1 MPLTP
6 TRSVRLLLVAAAS
19 FAAGAAPAAAM
30 TPDSPVTSDTLTDY
44 DSVLNEAAR
53 LAGEGSL
60 VHARSLVFELTA
72 NYKLELT
79 DAQRH
84 RARTMEAELDARVS
98 GMNPYDVAIET
109 ATLGLST
116 DDLLTAET
124 KARKVMNAEGA
135 SASQRSEARRLLD
148 GVTMRR
154 VQLAP
159 AAPLAVD
166 RAVLAFEEGDFESAK
181 RELDRVVRLGVA
193 MDARR
198 AGLVADTRARL
209 AEIELDRGE
218 TIPAGLTLFGPVKS
232 DWLLATAD
240 TTQPATNSQP
250 PAQPDELTQA
260 QIFAAKSILGEAN
273 LAFEERRLNEA
284 VLKYNRVLTDYRQ
297 YLSDAEIQQA
307 SARRDEA
314 QVQLMGQGGPSGEVL
329 TDVER
334 QRELQRQQIR
344 ATFNNLMQQ
353 ADSAMASGNTS
364 NARTLASQAR
374 TEAQR
379 GLGVFSQTEYE
390 AFMSRYDAKISQINS
405 EEERMRNAEAAARSE
420 EIRRENERTQ
430 AEMQSTRDRQILEA
444 IDRVRALQM
453 ELKFGEALQ
462 VVEDQILFLDPQNPV
477 GLLLRDVLR
486 RTALEQEYA
495 DIQVDKRYGIA
506 KEQVAAANAM
516 IAPEDII
523 DYPENWRQL
532 SDVRINGLEGGET
545 EENRA
550 TLAALESARMPID
563 FSDNP
568 LSDVIDFIATNAGID
583 ADVDWTSLEDI
594 GIDRDMPVTLRL
606 SSATPASTVLDRV
619 LQQVSDPALPAEW
632 AVIDGIL
639 VVASDDVLRRNT
651 MMRSYD
657 IRDLL
662 FEVPNFD
669 NAPDFDLQTS
679 SGGSGG
685 GGQSPFQGSSGQDE
699 DRLPREERVDN
710 LVQVI
715 QNNVDPNGWIEL
727 GGNTGAIQEL
737 SGVLIITQTPKSH
750 RAITSLL
757 DMLRD
762 VRAVQINVEA
772 RFLLVSQGFFEQ
784 IGFDLDVYFTD
795 NNQFELNQ
803 LLDPSIDGSDYYDE
817 NGNLVDNVIGGGVF
831 LIDTDG
837 DGIPEPVS
845 IQQPV
850 NSPNTVG
857 DEWSIIG
864 GRQNSFGL
872 TEQLAGGA
880 TSIAASV
887 LGANPA
893 LGVTGRFLDDIQVD
907 FLVEATQADERTVT
921 LTAPRLTFTNGQR
934 AWVAVT
940 RDQAYVSDLQPIV
953 SDGSAAFDPTISVAQ
968 DGVVLDIEGVVSNDR
983 RYVTMT
989 VITGISDLTFG
1000 EAVTVE
1006 AVAGGGTVFGGDGGN
1021 TSNAGVAT
1029 GFIQIPIAR
1038 QTIIRTTVTVP
1049 DQGTLLLGGQRLV
1062 TEVEVE
1068 TGVPVLSKIPILSRF
1083 FSNRID
1089 TKEERTLLILIR
1101 PQILIQDE
1109 EEERNF
1115 PGLLDQLGL
1124 E

>member
-1 MPLTP
+1 M
-6 TRSVRLLLVAAAS
+6 RLLLVAAAS
-19 FAAGAAPAAAM
+19 FATGALPVANA
-30 TPDSPVTSDTLTDY
+30 TPDAPVTSDSITDF
-44 DSVLNEAAR
+44 DAVLSEASR
-53 LAGEGSL
+53 LASDGSV
-60 VHARSLVFELTA
+60 VHARSLVFELMA

-79 DAQRH
+79 DAQRS
-84 RARTMEAELDARVS
+84 RARTMEAEFDARVS
-98 GMNPYDVAIET
+98 GMDPYAVALET
-109 ATLGLST
+109 AQLGLST

-124 KARKVMNAEGA
+124 KARKVLNAQGA
-135 SASQRSEARRLLD
+135 TGAQQAEARRLLD
-148 GVTMRR
+148 GVTLRR

-166 RAVLAFEEGDFESAK
+166 RAVNAFEQGDYETCK
-181 RELDRVVRLGVA
+181 REMDRVVRLGVA
-193 MDARR
+193 LDSQREQSLAQ
-198 AGLVADTRARL
+198 TRERL
-209 AEIELDRGE
+209 AEIELNRGE

-240 TTQPATNSQP
+240 DTQPATDTQP
-250 PAQPDELTQA
+250 PAQSQPDELTQA

-297 YLSDAEIQQA
+297 YLSDAEVQQA
-307 SARRDEA
+307 QSRRDEA
-314 QVQLMGQGGPSGEVL
+314 QVQLMGQGGPTGEVL

-344 ATFNNLMQQ
+344 ATFDNLMQQ
-353 ADSAMASGNTS
+353 VDRALASGNTS

-379 GLGVFSQTEYE
+379 GLGVFSQSEYE
-390 AFMSRYDAKISQINS
+390 SFLSRYQAKISEINAS
-405 EEERMRNAEAAARSE
+405 EEAMRIAEAEARSQ
-420 EIRRENERTQ
+420 EIERENARSQ
-430 AEMQSTRDRQILEA
+430 AEMQRTRDRQILEA

-453 ELKFGEALQ
+453 ELKFQEALQ

-495 DIQVDKRYGIA
+495 HIQSEKGYGFAQERIA
-506 KEQVAAANAM
+506 AERSM
-516 IAPEDII
+516 IAPEDVMA
-523 DYPENWRQL
+523 YPENWRQL
-532 SDVRINGLEGGET
+532 SQTRIDGLEGGET
-545 EENRA
+545 AENRA

-568 LSDVIDFIATNAGID
+568 LSDVIDFIATNAGVD
-583 ADVDWTSLEDI
+583 SDVDWTSLEDI

-639 VVASDDVLRRNT
+639 VIASDDVLRRNT

-679 SGGSGG
+679 SGSGG

-737 SGVLIITQTPKSH
+737 SGVLIITQTPKAH

-803 LLDPSIDGSDYYDE
+803 LIDPSIDGSDYYDE

-837 DGIPEPVS
+837 DGTVEPVTIS
-845 IQQPV
+845 QPV
-850 NSPNTVG
+850 NSPNTIG

-953 SDGSAAFDPTISVAQ
+953 SDGSAAFDPTIDVAQ

-1006 AVAGGGTVFGGDGGN
+1006 AVAGGGTVFGGDGD
-1021 TSNAGVAT
+1021 TSSGAGVAE